1 MDEIARIDHDG
12 HVLAFVIRAAVA
24 AERTSFFTAD
34 DANLQAGFV
43 VYPAGGRVQPH
54 IHMPLTRTVVG
65 TAELL
70 IVRKGRCF
78 VDIYTD
84 DRALVASHELAAG
97 DAVLSLGGGH
107 GFRML
112 EDTVLLE
119 LKQGPYVGGTEKERF
134 EPAESDSA

>member
-1 MDEIARIDHDG
+1 MDQIARIEHG
-12 HVLAFVIRAAVA
+12 GRVLAFVIPGRASAG
-24 AERTSFFTAD
+24 ETSFFTPDEATF
-34 DANLQAGFV
+34 QAGFV

-54 IHMPLTRTVVG
+54 VHLPLERSVVG

-70 IVRKGRCF
+70 IVRLGHCI

-84 DRALVASHELAAG
+84 DRELVASHELGEG

-119 LKQGPYVGGTEKERF
+119 LKQGPYVGGAEKERF
-134 EPAESDSA
+134 DASESGSA